1 MTKRTLKRAMLTMAL
16 VLGMAFVWGQ
26 SGKGTLTVNNC
37 PEEAMALIC
46 VNSDPK
52 TMMELLGAVSKYVAA
67 GTISNSSSELMSTAG
82 ENFSST
88 GKFLVIVLV
97 DSDVYFIGNVSFTD
111 GSATIDFKS
120 MTAQLSLPVS

>member
-1 MTKRTLKRAMLTMAL
+1 MRTLKLAMLAMTL

-37 PEEAMALIC
+37 PEEAMTLIC

-52 TMMELLGAVSKYVAA
+52 TMMELLGALSKYVAA
-67 GTISNSSSELMSTAG
+67 GTINNSSSELMTTDGGSF
-82 ENFSST
+82 NST

-97 DSDVYFIGNVSFTD
+97 GSDVYFIGDVSFTN
-111 GSATIDFKS
+111 GSATVDFKK